1 MAGRGL
7 IAPEDASAV
16 NASGVTI
23 QEALVVVVMA
33 IIARLIMTFGGKIF
47 SAHVE
52 ERKNGSGA
60 MLLLLGVA
68 GLLGLGLSSCSPEAL
83 QAARQVPV
91 KACYIDKNGNKA
103 CYSSKGGIEVEVISA
118 K

>member
-7 IAPEDASAV
+7 IEPEDADAV
-16 NASGVTI
+16 NASGVTLR
-23 QEALVVVVMA
+23 EALVVVVMA
-33 IIARLIMTFGGKIF
+33 LIARLIMKFGGKIF

-52 ERKNGSGA
+52 ERKNGSSS
-60 MLLLLGVA
+60 MLLLLGMA
-68 GLLGLGLSSCSPEAL
+68 GLVGLGLPSCSPEAL
-83 QAARQVPV
+83 QAARKIPV
-91 KACYIDKNGNKA
+91 RACYQDKDGNKA